1 MTNKLLE
8 KIMSLLSDGY
18 EVRFMPFY
26 VEDGVEIRL
35 SKNYH
40 HVARII
46 DLIEIHQCKA
56 WKSEEDAFIY
66 YLDCLVDEYEKY
78 VRKIFERKKL

>member
-1 MTNKLLE
+1 MSNKLLE

-40 HVARII
+40 HVARIV
-46 DLIEIHQCKA
+46 DLIEIHQSHA
-56 WKSEEDAFIY
+56 WKSEEDAILY
-66 YLDCLVDEYEKY
+66 YLENLVDEYERY
-78 VRKIFERKKL
+78 VRKISKGE